1 MRRDPIHVLLIEDD
15 EVDATQVR
23 RTLRDEPGRFQLHW
37 VTTLQEGLDHL
48 GKGEVDAVL
57 LDLNL
62 PDSRGVETV
71 VRLRERAPSLPIVV
85 LTVAIELRIA
95 LGTLQAGAQDFL
107 LKDELSISSVLTRAI
122 RYAIERQKIAY
133 EQRRLEERVTR
144 AEKMASLGVLAAGV
158 ALGFNRLLG
167 TILEDADDAM
177 ELVQGS
183 GDPQRLSR
191 RLNSIRQAAL
201 RAGRMADQLREYA
214 ATSRAHAAPIDLSE
228 FVTEASGFLETI
240 AGDGVELSYDL
251 SASTPPVQAARI
263 QLHEILTSLVTNA
276 REAVGDR
283 RGRVAISTGSRRA
296 DRELLART
304 HGNPEPPEGLYT
316 FLQVRDDGSGIPP
329 EMLDRIFDPFFTTK
343 FAGRG
348 LGLAA
353 VLGVLRELR
362 AVVLVESQPPEGS
375 SFTVFFP
382 AVTLAEPT
390 RGQGASQ
397 SVQ

>member
-71 VRLRERAPSLPIVV
+71 VRLRERAPALPIVV

-107 LKDELSISSVLTRAI
+107 LKDELAIASVLTRAI

-133 EQRRLEERVTR
+133 EQRRLEERVAR

-158 ALGFNRLLG
+158 AVGFNRLLG

-177 ELVQGS
+177 ELVGES
-183 GDPQRLSR
+183 RDPQRLSR

-201 RAGRMADQLREYA
+201 RAGRMAE
-214 ATSRAHAAPIDLSE
+214 P
-228 FVTEASGFLETI
+228 
-240 AGDGVELSYDL
+240 
-251 SASTPPVQAARI
+251 AARI
-263 QLHEILTSLVTNA
+263 RRDGPRPCGADRSLRVRDGGLRIPGDHRRRRSRA
-276 REAVGDR
+276 RPSISPPR
-283 RGRVAISTGSRRA
+283 RLPCRRA
-296 DRELLART
+296 
-304 HGNPEPPEGLYT
+304 
-316 FLQVRDDGSGIPP
+316 
-329 EMLDRIFDPFFTTK
+329 
-343 FAGRG
+343 
-348 LGLAA
+348 
-353 VLGVLRELR
+353 
-362 AVVLVESQPPEGS
+362 GS
-375 SFTVFFP
+375 SFTRSSP
-382 AVTLAEPT
+382 A
-390 RGQGASQ
+390 S
-397 SVQ
+397 

>member
-1 MRRDPIHVLLIEDD
+1 MRRDPIHLLLIEDD

-37 VTTLQEGLDHL
+37 VTTLQQGLDHL

-71 VRLRERAPSLPIVV
+71 ARLRERAPALPIVV

-95 LGTLQAGAQDFL
+95 IGTLQAGAQDFL
-107 LKDELSISSVLTRAI
+107 LKDELPIASVLTRTI
-122 RYAIERQKIAY
+122 RYAIERQKIAV
-133 EQRRLEERVTR
+133 EQRRLEERVAR
-144 AEKMASLGVLAAGV
+144 SEKMASLGVLAAGV

-167 TILEDADDAM
+167 TILEDADAAM
-177 ELVQGS
+177 ERVQES
-183 GDPQRLSR
+183 RDPQSLSR
-191 RLNSIRQAAL
+191 RLNSVRQSAL
-201 RAGRMADQLREYA
+201 RAGRMTDQLREYA
-214 ATSRAHAAPIDLSE
+214 AASRAQTVPIDLSE
-228 FVTEASGFLETI
+228 FVAEASGFLDAI
-240 AGDGVELSYDL
+240 AGDGAELSYDL
-251 SASTPPVQAARI
+251 AASAPSVQASRI

-296 DRELLART
+296 DRELLAKT
-304 HGNPEPPEGLYT
+304 HGHPEPTEGLYT
-316 FLQVRDDGSGIPP
+316 FLQVSDDGSGIPP
-329 EMLDRIFDPFFTTK
+329 EVLDRIFDPFFTTK

-375 SFTVFFP
+375 SFTVLFP
-382 AVTLAEPT
+382 AVT
-390 RGQGASQ
+390 ASG
-397 SVQ
+397 S

>member
-1 MRRDPIHVLLIEDD
+1 
-15 EVDATQVR
+15 
-23 RTLRDEPGRFQLHW
+23 

-48 GKGEVDAVL
+48 GKAEVDAVL

-71 VRLRERAPSLPIVV
+71 VRLRERGPALPIVV

-95 LGTLQAGAQDFL
+95 LGSLQAGAQDFV
-107 LKDELSISSVLTRAI
+107 LKDELAIASVLTRAI
-122 RYAIERQKIAY
+122 RYAIERQRIAY

-158 ALGFNRLLG
+158 AVGFNRLLG

-177 ELVQGS
+177 ELTHDS
-183 GDPQRLSR
+183 RDPQRLSR

-201 RAGRMADQLREYA
+201 RAGRMVEQLREYA
-214 ATSRAHAAPIDLSE
+214 ATGRAHTAPIDLSQ
-228 FVTEASGFLETI
+228 FVTEASGFLEAI
-240 AGDGVELSYDL
+240 AGDGAELSYDL
-251 SASTPPVQAARI
+251 SASTPPVQASRI

-276 REAVGDR
+276 REAVGKNR

-296 DRELLART
+296 DRELLARC
-304 HGNPEPPEGLYT
+304 HGYPEPSEGLYT
-316 FLQVRDDGSGIPP
+316 FLQVTDDGSGIPP
-329 EMLDRIFDPFFTTK
+329 EVLDRIFDPFFTTK

-362 AVVLVESQPPEGS
+362 AVVLVESRPPEGS
-375 SFTVFFP
+375 CFTVLFP
-382 AVTLAEPT
+382 AVTLAEQ
-390 RGQGASQ
+390 RIQ
-397 SVQ
+397 SVSPSVQ

>member
-1 MRRDPIHVLLIEDD
+1 M
-15 EVDATQVR
+15 R

-107 LKDELSISSVLTRAI
+107 LKDELAISSVLTRTI

-133 EQRRLEERVTR
+133 EQRRLEERVAR
-144 AEKMASLGVLAAGV
+144 SEKMASLGVLAAGV

-177 ELVQGS
+177 ELVQES

-214 ATSRAHAAPIDLSE
+214 ATSRAHAVPIDLSE

-240 AGDGVELSYDL
+240 AAATES
-251 SASTPPVQAARI
+251 SSPTISPPRP
-263 QLHEILTSLVTNA
+263 LPC
-276 REAVGDR
+276 
-283 RGRVAISTGSRRA
+283 RRA
-296 DRELLART
+296 
-304 HGNPEPPEGLYT
+304 
-316 FLQVRDDGSGIPP
+316 
-329 EMLDRIFDPFFTTK
+329 
-343 FAGRG
+343 
-348 LGLAA
+348 
-353 VLGVLRELR
+353 
-362 AVVLVESQPPEGS
+362 GS
-375 SFTVFFP
+375 SFTRSSP
-382 AVTLAEPT
+382 AW
-390 RGQGASQ
+390 
-397 SVQ
+397 